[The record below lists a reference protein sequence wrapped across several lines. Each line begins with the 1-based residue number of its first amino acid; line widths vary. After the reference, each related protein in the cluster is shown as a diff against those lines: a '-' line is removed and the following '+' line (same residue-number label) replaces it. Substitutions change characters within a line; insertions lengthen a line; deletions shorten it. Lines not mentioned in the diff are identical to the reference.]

1 MNWNKQQSNMSDSED
16 SKQIRILRVR
26 AETAEENEQRVRNDC
41 LFALRENEY
50 LRTLQRQLELSQATL
65 LETQSQ
71 LGHSL
76 AHGNEYKAKH
86 LHLASDLRE
95 LCHEIR
101 LIVSDVLSPS
111 SLSSLLPQDF
121 DPDSLQPYHAKTL
134 VHMLRDVYLKAELK
148 VRNREAELSE
158 VGEGVE
164 QVEEVLSGWSNL
176 LSQVS
181 DPPQIEELHLLNEE
195 FKVKHH
201 LTNSHLREMHMS
213 LNTLL
218 SAADHGYRVLESE
231 LSHLR
236 ERVTVCVGEG
246 RGENSQLGLTL
257 TEHWTVKQRII
268 QELEMKIKEL
278 EQSRVSE
285 MTGAISALKLEMVEQ
300 RTESDRVKE
309 RAMEKELLIT
319 LEEYKSE
326 SVNLQRQEEV
336 KHSTEVKQLTDRC
349 SSAEGAFGVL
359 KSELESE
366 RVKLKLCEQERDK
379 LSVDSEH
386 LRERQSRREVAVCE
400 ERRRVETQCN
410 EELGVYREQVKQH
423 ALTIVSLE
431 DKLVTS
437 VRKCEELKES
447 LRQRSV
453 KLEIERDS
461 SQREEVESVKRE
473 RDRVEVE
480 LIKYKSELLKE
491 RSVGDKLCSE
501 IASLKASNTELKR
514 KLVAEVGH
522 FHFSEKKLE
531 KTRVLVSKLERS
543 LEQRITR
550 GHAQRE
556 ELLGLR
562 GNMPH
567 VRETVDDIHQN
578 LTVLS
583 HDFTDY
589 KSTQELDNPLTM
601 AGIRCKEELHQVTIS
616 RQAQAISELRSSLE
630 QMKEANLLVPT
641 HQESLRE
648 VTRLRKE
655 LRDAKAAL
663 SGSDLVYALR
673 NGDIVEEELQKQL
686 RTRDVAH
693 LEEKLS
699 HENTTKCLEISE
711 EAFRQLTTAVRGSMK
726 LQVPL
731 ECNSLEK
738 LSESELELEQVNRT
752 RQIEAVRIQLK
763 IMYENLKQSQ
773 TLITEYQ
780 KDQIDELRDSLDGV
794 KGELLSQRELNLSL
808 QAQRDYLKTEKLAAR
823 KPAHSCAYANEIV
836 EEKLSEERRR
846 QKNKMR
852 RKDQEIV
859 ALRATVA
866 RLHD

>member
-1 MNWNKQQSNMSDSED
+1 MSDSED
-16 SKQIRILRVR
+16 SKQIRILRER
-26 AETAEENEQRVRNDC
+26 AEAAEESEQRVRKDC
-41 LFALRENEY
+41 LFALKENEY

-71 LGHSL
+71 LGHAL
-76 AHGNEYKAKH
+76 AHENEYKAKH

-101 LIVSDVLSPS
+101 LIASDVLSPS

-134 VHMLRDVYLKAELK
+134 VHMLRDAYLKAELK

-158 VGEGVE
+158 VGEDAE
-164 QVEEVLSGWSNL
+164 QVEDVLSGWSSL
-176 LSQVS
+176 LSQIS
-181 DPPQIEELHLLNEE
+181 DPPQIEELHHLNEE
-195 FKVKHH
+195 FKAKRN
-201 LTNSHLREMHMS
+201 LTNSHLRQMHVS

-218 SAADHGYRVLESE
+218 SAANHGYRALESD

-236 ERVTVCVGEG
+236 ERITFCVGEEQ
-246 RGENSQLGLTL
+246 GESSQLGLTL
-257 TEHWTVKQRII
+257 TEYWTVKQRII
-268 QELEMKIKEL
+268 RELEMKIREL

-309 RAMEKELLIT
+309 KAMEKELKIK

-326 SVNLQRQEEV
+326 SVNLQRQEEL
-336 KHSTEVKQLTDRC
+336 KHSTQAKQLSERC
-349 SSAEGAFGVL
+349 SSAERAVAQL
-359 KSELESE
+359 NSEIESE
-366 RVKLKLCEQERDK
+366 RAELKAREQERNE
-379 LSVDSEH
+379 LSAELEH
-386 LRERQSRREVAVCE
+386 LRERHGRRELEGCE
-400 ERRRVETQCN
+400 ERRQVETQCN
-410 EELGVYREQVKQH
+410 QELDVYREQVKQH

-431 DKLVTS
+431 DKLVRS
-437 VRKCEELKES
+437 VRECGDVKES

-461 SQREEVESVKRE
+461 SQKEEVENVKRE
-473 RDRVEVE
+473 RDGVEVE
-480 LIKYKSELLKE
+480 LLKSKSDLLKE
-491 RSVGDKLCSE
+491 KSVGDKLCSE
-501 IASLKASNTELKR
+501 IATLKASNTELKR
-514 KLVAEVGH
+514 KLVAEVEH
-522 FHFSEKKLE
+522 FHMSEKKLE
-531 KTRVLVSKLERS
+531 KTRFLVSKLERS
-543 LEQRITR
+543 LEQRIAR

-556 ELLGLR
+556 ELFGLR
-562 GNMPH
+562 ENMPH

-578 LTVLS
+578 LTLLS
-583 HDFTDY
+583 LDFTDY

-648 VTRLRKE
+648 VTKLRKE
-655 LRDAKAAL
+655 LRDAKSAL

-686 RTRDVAH
+686 RTRDAAH
-693 LEEKLS
+693 LQEKLS
-699 HENTTKCLEISE
+699 HENTTRCLEISE
-711 EAFRQLTTAVRGSMK
+711 ETFRQLATAVKGSMK

-731 ECNSLEK
+731 DGNFLEK

-752 RQIEAVRIQLK
+752 RQVEAVRIQLK

-773 TLITEYQ
+773 TLVTEYQ
-780 KDQIDELRDSLDGV
+780 KDQIDELRESLDGV
-794 KGELLSQRELNLSL
+794 KDELLSQRELNLSL
-808 QAQRDYLKTEKLAAR
+808 QAQRDYLKTEKIAAK
-823 KPAHSCAYANEIV
+823 KPAHNCAYANEIV

-846 QKNKMR
+846 NKNKMR

-859 ALRATVA
+859 ALRATLA

>member
-1 MNWNKQQSNMSDSED
+1 MSDSED
-16 SKQIRILRVR
+16 SKQIRILRER
-26 AETAEENEQRVRNDC
+26 AEAAEESEQRVRKDC
-41 LFALRENEY
+41 LFALKENEY

-65 LETQSQ
+65 LETQSH

-76 AHGNEYKAKH
+76 AHENEYKAKH

-101 LIVSDVLSPS
+101 LIVSDVLPPN

-134 VHMLRDVYLKAELK
+134 VHMLRDAYLKAELK

-164 QVEEVLSGWSNL
+164 QMEEVLSGWSNL
-176 LSQVS
+176 LSQIS
-181 DPPQIEELHLLNEE
+181 DPPQIEELHHLNEE
-195 FKVKHH
+195 FKVKHN
-201 LTNSHLREMHMS
+201 LTDSHLREMHMS

-246 RGENSQLGLTL
+246 QGESSQLGLTL

-278 EQSRVSE
+278 ERSRVSE

-309 RAMEKELLIT
+309 KAMEKELRIK

-336 KHSTEVKQLTDRC
+336 KHSTEVKQLSDRC
-349 SSAEGAFGVL
+349 FSAERAFGQL
-359 KSELESE
+359 KSEIESE
-366 RVKLKLCEQERDK
+366 RVKLKACEQERDK
-379 LSVDSEH
+379 LSVELGH
-386 LRERQSRREVAVCE
+386 LRERHSRREVEGCE
-400 ERRRVETQCN
+400 ERKWMETQCN
-410 EELGVYREQVKQH
+410 QELGVYREQVKQH

-431 DKLVTS
+431 DKLVRS
-437 VRKCEELKES
+437 VRECEEMRES
-447 LRQRSV
+447 LRQCSV
-453 KLEIERDS
+453 KLERNS
-461 SQREEVESVKRE
+461 SQKEEVANLRKE
-473 RDRVEVE
+473 RDRLEVE
-480 LIKYKSELLKE
+480 LLKSKSDVLKE
-491 RSVGDKLCSE
+491 KAVGDKLCSE
-501 IASLKASNTELKR
+501 IATLKASNTELKR
-514 KLVAEVGH
+514 KLIAEVEH

-531 KTRVLVSKLERS
+531 KTRILVSKLERS

-562 GNMPH
+562 ENMPH
-567 VRETVDDIHQN
+567 VRDTVDDIHQN

-589 KSTQELDNPLTM
+589 RSTQELDNPLTM
-601 AGIRCKEELHQVTIS
+601 AGIKCKEELHQVTIS
-616 RQAQAISELRSSLE
+616 KQAQAISELRSSLE
-630 QMKEANLLVPT
+630 QMKEANSLVPT

-648 VTRLRKE
+648 LTKLRKE
-655 LRDAKAAL
+655 LRGAKAAL
-663 SGSDLVYALR
+663 SGSDLVYALKS
-673 NGDIVEEELQKQL
+673 GDIVEEELQKQL
-686 RTRDVAH
+686 RTRDAAH
-693 LEEKLS
+693 LQEKLS

-711 EAFRQLTTAVRGSMK
+711 EAFRQLATAVRGSMK

-773 TLITEYQ
+773 ILVTEYQ

-794 KGELLSQRELNLSL
+794 KDELLSQRELNLSL
-808 QAQRDYLKTEKLAAR
+808 KAQRDYLKTEKLTTR
-823 KPAHSCAYANEIV
+823 KPAHNCAYTNEIV

-859 ALRATVA
+859 ALRATLS